1 LHASGVANAPQRFV
15 NGTSRS
21 AGPPTLPS
29 ERHSFRRIPA
39 KYPIEKLRT
48 PVEHLRLSIAHKAVL
63 ILKLK
68 GASERPGS
76 NDVFITSH
84 GDTYKFHINEEA
96 AEKLKA

>member
-1 LHASGVANAPQRFV
+1 
-15 NGTSRS
+15 
-21 AGPPTLPS
+21 
-29 ERHSFRRIPA
+29 
-39 KYPIEKLRT
+39 
-48 PVEHLRLSIAHKAVL
+48 LRLSIAHKAVL